1 MTFKMKEHTILFGAG
16 HVLVE
21 QTNLPLILLKKT
33 VVDVIWIGEIYM
45 LYLLFQQSIT
55 VVPCLSINEGMT
67 SFPVLGMYS
76 GSLLPQSDLK

>member
-1 MTFKMKEHTILFGAG
+1 MTFKMKEHTILFGAA

-21 QTNLPLILLKKT
+21 QNNLPLILLKKT
-33 VVDVIWIGEIYM
+33 VVVVIWIGEIYM

-55 VVPCLSINEGMT
+55 VVPCLSNEGMT
-67 SFPVLGMYS
+67 SFPVMGMYS